1 MKVLVRK
8 FLKKESTSGLILMAV
23 TVLALLFSNTFLSEF
38 YTNILHTKIELK
50 VGDFLEI
57 SKPVILWV
65 NDGLMA
71 IFFY

>member
-23 TVLALLFSNTFLSEF
+23 TVIALIFSNTFLSEF

-50 VGDFLEI
+50 VGDF
-57 SKPVILWV
+57 
-65 NDGLMA
+65 
-71 IFFY
+71 